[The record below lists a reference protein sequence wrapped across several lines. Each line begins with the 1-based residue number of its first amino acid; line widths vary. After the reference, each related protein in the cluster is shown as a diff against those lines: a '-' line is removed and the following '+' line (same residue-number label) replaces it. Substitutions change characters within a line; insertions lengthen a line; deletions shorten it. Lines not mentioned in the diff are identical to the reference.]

1 MRTALFAQIK
11 SPSAFLKGGK
21 MNCLSFTL
29 KHLSK
34 KERIELFKNLL
45 NNNRIN
51 KQDLHIDDEIV
62 FAEKN
67 HIGLAKVI
75 SHYDLR
81 TTEFSDGK
89 EFSRLLN
96 LYNDTIVIRLRKEKE
111 NA

>member
-1 MRTALFAQIK
+1 
-11 SPSAFLKGGK
+11 

-29 KHLSK
+29 KHLLK

-45 NNNRIN
+45 NNIKIN
-51 KQDLHIDDEIV
+51 KQDLFIDDEIV
-62 FAEKN
+62 FAEKT

-75 SHYDLR
+75 SPYELR
-81 TTEFSDGK
+81 TKEFSDGK

-96 LYNDTIVIRLRKEKE
+96 LYSDTIVIRLRRKREE

>member
-1 MRTALFAQIK
+1 
-11 SPSAFLKGGK
+11 

-51 KQDLHIDDEIV
+51 KQDLYIDDEIV
-62 FAEKN
+62 FAEKT
-67 HIGLAKVI
+67 HVGLAKLI
-75 SHYDLR
+75 SPYELR

-96 LYNDTIVIRLRKEKE
+96 LYNDTIVIRLRREKKE

>member
-1 MRTALFAQIK
+1 
-11 SPSAFLKGGK
+11 

-29 KHLSK
+29 KRLSK

-51 KQDLHIDDEIV
+51 KQDLHIDDEIT
-62 FAEKN
+62 FTEKT
-67 HIGLAKVI
+67 HVGLAKVI
-75 SHYDLR
+75 SPYELR

-96 LYNDTIVIRLRKEKE
+96 LYNDTIVIRLRREKKE

>member
-1 MRTALFAQIK
+1 
-11 SPSAFLKGGK
+11 

-51 KQDLHIDDEIV
+51 KQDLYIDDEIV
-62 FAEKN
+62 FTEKT
-67 HIGLAKVI
+67 HVGLAKVI
-75 SHYDLR
+75 LPYELR

-89 EFSRLLN
+89 EFSRLIN
-96 LYNDTIVIRLRKEKE
+96 LYNDTIVIRLRREKKE